1 MSIHL
6 SVLLVLQRKF
16 SFVCIQSPKSLLSIN
31 RVLFYCTFVCGVCI
45 LHTTHLISRQR
56 VCITLLGSF
65 HAQFVSNLV
74 VKVLEDAGPNEGQPV
89 LSASQ
94 LFEEFALEYAENHLN
109 ETDNMTI
116 VTRKMGEL
124 LD

>member
-1 MSIHL
+1 MG
-6 SVLLVLQRKF
+6 
-16 SFVCIQSPKSLLSIN
+16 
-31 RVLFYCTFVCGVCI
+31 GVCI

-56 VCITLLGSF
+56 VCITLLSSF

-74 VKVLEDAGPNEGQPV
+74 VKMMEDAGPNEDQPV

-109 ETDNMTI
+109 ETGTMTI
-116 VTRKMGEL
+116 VKGKMGEL

>member
-1 MSIHL
+1 M
-6 SVLLVLQRKF
+6 
-16 SFVCIQSPKSLLSIN
+16 
-31 RVLFYCTFVCGVCI
+31 FYSTIEGGVGI
-45 LHTTHLISRQR
+45 SHTTHLISRQR
-56 VCITLLGSF
+56 VCIKLLSSF
-65 HAQFVSNLV
+65 HAQFVSNLL

-109 ETDNMTI
+109 ETDNMTV